1 MRAGR
6 NGCLTVSEE
15 GLLLWLNKYSNNY
28 NRSWFRGIKFTL
40 TIALIAY
47 FTLNYFGMQQ
57 PFFEID
63 WHFNGFGEVLVGYL
77 SLLDIFNLIGSS
89 TMFELTP
96 IGKLLM
102 FLFKI
107 IIAYGEWQTIYAFY
121 KYKK

>member
-1 MRAGR
+1 M
-6 NGCLTVSEE
+6 EQP
-15 GLLLWLNKYSNNY
+15 
-28 NRSWFRGIKFTL
+28 
-40 TIALIAY
+40 Y
-47 FTLNYFGMQQ
+47 FIFD
-57 PFFEID
+57 I
-63 WHFNGFGEVLVGYL
+63 HFNGFGEVLVGYL

-89 TMFELTP
+89 TTFELTP